1 MVTHTLAGAVCH
13 SKLKCKQV
21 WVIKKKIPWRKG
33 VLSQNPEHRTTCL
46 GTSQAS

>member
-21 WVIKKKIPWRKG
+21 WVIKKKSHGER
-33 VLSQNPEHRTTCL
+33 VSYSRT
-46 GTSQAS
+46 QIIEQHV